1 MKVKPGGESAA
12 VIEKIND
19 LLDPGSFMEMGEHV
33 TARYTEFYHPESV
46 QESDGVVTGYGT
58 VGGRLVFIFAQNSEV
73 MGGTFGEQH
82 GRKII
87 DIYEHALKAKA
98 PVIGLLDC
106 AGFRIEEGLDGINPL
121 DCSFELARKAGVT
134 AAVVSPGSA
143 NAVAGQIYAVK
154 TAGKRIDK
162 MSMGQVGIKFSLGE
176 NPKMTYNDR
185 DETPVTRMAIAAVI
199 REALF
204 KARRYGQDIEKARD
218 EDGDMP
224 EYDIK
229 CEALLPLLD
238 GKIKAHF
245 HCHRADDIFTAI
257 RIASEFSLD
266 YTLVHC
272 TDGYLIADE
281 LAQEKASAVIGPVIC
296 DRCKPEMASLSPENA
311 AVLAKNGVKVAVC
324 TDHSEVPIEYLPL
337 SVGICMKNGLP
348 FNDALL
354 SVTRNAA
361 EIAGIA
367 ERVGSVEVGKDADLV
382 MFSSEPFE
390 VMSSPDMVMINGE
403 IIGV

>member
-1 MKVKPGGESAA
+1 MKIVNAEIYVCDKDFTVIRNGFVEVRNAKIVNVGECAPNSSGDIDAKGKKLFPGFIDCHTHLGLTTGGVGFEGE
-12 VIEKIND
+12 D
-19 LLDPGSFMEMGEHV
+19 LN
-33 TARYTEFYHPESV
+33 ESV
-46 QESDGVVTGYGT
+46 DACTPQL
-58 VGGRLVFIFAQNSEV
+58 R
-73 MGGTFGEQH
+73 
-82 GRKII
+82 II
-87 DIYEHALKAKA
+87 
-98 PVIGLLDC
+98 
-106 AGFRIEEGLDGINPL
+106 DGINPL
-121 DCSFELARKAGVT
+121 DISFELARKAGVT

-143 NAVAGQIYAVK
+143 NAVAGQIYAIK

-162 MSMGQVGIKFSLGE
+162 MSMGEVGIKLSLGE

-199 REALF
+199 REALY
-204 KARRYGQDIEKARD
+204 KAKRYGEDIAKAQT

-229 CEALLPLLD
+229 SEALLPLLD
-238 GKIKAHF
+238 RRIKAHF

-257 RIASEFSLD
+257 RIANEFGLD

-324 TDHSEVPIEYLPL
+324 TDHSEIPIEYLPL

-348 FNDALL
+348 FEDALL

-367 ERVGSVEVGKDADLV
+367 DRVGSIETGKDADLTL
-382 MFSSEPFE
+382 FEGNPFE
-390 VMSSPDMVMINGE
+390 VMSSPALVMIGGE
-403 IIGV
+403 IV

>member
-1 MKVKPGGESAA
+1 MKIVNAKIYTCDENFT
-12 VIEKIND
+12 VIENGFVQITDAKITKIGAGASQNICEGDIDAGGKSLFPGFIDCHTHLGLTTGGVGFEGED
-19 LLDPGSFMEMGEHV
+19 LN
-33 TARYTEFYHPESV
+33 ESV
-46 QESDGVVTGYGT
+46 DACTPQL
-58 VGGRLVFIFAQNSEV
+58 RMI
-73 MGGTFGEQH
+73 
-82 GRKII
+82 
-87 DIYEHALKAKA
+87 
-98 PVIGLLDC
+98 
-106 AGFRIEEGLDGINPL
+106 DGINPL
-121 DCSFELARKAGVT
+121 DYSFELARKAGVT

-154 TAGKRIDK
+154 TEGRRIDK

-199 REALF
+199 REALY
-204 KARRYGQDIEKARD
+204 KAKRYGQDIEKAIS

-229 CEALLPLLD
+229 SEALLPLLK
-238 GKIKAHF
+238 GRIKAHF

-257 RIASEFSLD
+257 RIANEFSLD

-281 LAQEKASAVIGPVIC
+281 LAGDRCSAVIGPVIC

-311 AVLAKNGVKVAVC
+311 AVLAKSGVKVAVC

-337 SVGICMKNGLP
+337 SVGICRKHGLS
-348 FNDALL
+348 FNDAVL

-361 EIAGIA
+361 EIAGISD
-367 ERVGSVEVGKDADLV
+367 RVGSIEVGKDADLV
-382 MFSSEPFE
+382 LFDGDPFE
-390 VMSSPDMVMINGE
+390 VMSAPELVMINGQRVQCGE
-403 IIGV
+403 KSHG

>member
-1 MKVKPGGESAA
+1 MKIVNAKIYTCDEAFTVIDNGFVEVENGRITAVGECA
-12 VIEKIND
+12 
-19 LLDPGSFMEMGEHV
+19 PGSKGDIDAQGKSLFPGFIDCHTHLGLTTSGVGFEGEDLN
-33 TARYTEFYHPESV
+33 ESV
-46 QESDGVVTGYGT
+46 DSCTPQL
-58 VGGRLVFIFAQNSEV
+58 R
-73 MGGTFGEQH
+73 
-82 GRKII
+82 II
-87 DIYEHALKAKA
+87 
-98 PVIGLLDC
+98 
-106 AGFRIEEGLDGINPL
+106 DGINPL
-121 DCSFELARKAGVT
+121 DYSFELARKAGVT

-143 NAVAGQIYAVK
+143 NAVAGQIFAIK
-154 TAGKRIDK
+154 TSGKRIDK

-204 KARRYGQDIEKARD
+204 KAKRYGDDVDKALS
-218 EDGDMP
+218 EDSDMP

-229 CEALLPLLD
+229 SEALLPLLD
-238 GKIKAHF
+238 RKIKAHF
-245 HCHRADDIFTAI
+245 HCHRADDIFTAV
-257 RIASEFSLD
+257 RIAAEFDLD

-281 LAQEKASAVIGPVIC
+281 LAEEKCSAVIGPVIC

-311 AVLAKNGVKVAVC
+311 AILAKCGVKVAVC

-337 SVGICMKNGLP
+337 SVGICRKHGLS
-348 FNDALL
+348 FKDALL

-367 ERVGSVEVGKDADLV
+367 DRVGSVEVGKDADLT
-382 MFSSEPFE
+382 MFEGDPFE
-390 VMSSPDMVMINGE
+390 VMSSPALVMIGGE
-403 IIGV
+403 IV